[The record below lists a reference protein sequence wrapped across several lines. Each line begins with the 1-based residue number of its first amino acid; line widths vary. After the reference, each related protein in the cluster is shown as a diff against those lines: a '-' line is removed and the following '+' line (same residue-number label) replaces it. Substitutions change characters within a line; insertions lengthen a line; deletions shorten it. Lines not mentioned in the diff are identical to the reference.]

1 MHRIVGN
8 NGSFQVLCVFGVLE
22 VVNGEV
28 SPLGLEVVV
37 NTFRCLFRK
46 EAQGHLS
53 ALNERNDVREDDVK
67 LDL

>member
-53 ALNERNDVREDDVK
+53 VFCRSAYFILYNSI
-67 LDL
+67 